1 MVVDVLITGLVVRDW
16 AGMCGVVEGGIY
28 GDGIWKVGNDG
39 LRTMLLSIPLEATLT
54 DPFMYN
60 AAEIATITKAMS
72 MTRASIHTT
81 AVLVLSVDMQT
92 SSESSLMVSRV
103 RSFRGQSFWKRSTQL
118 GFPRCDQNGSIASNF
133 LLSSPSVSR
142 VL

>member
-1 MVVDVLITGLVVRDW
+1 MKMMLLVVIDVLIMGVVVRDW

-72 MTRASIHTT
+72 MTRASIYTT
-81 AVLVLSVDMQT
+81 TVLVLSVDMQT

-103 RSFRGQSFWKRSTQL
+103 RPFRGQY
-118 GFPRCDQNGSIASNF
+118 CY
-133 LLSSPSVSR
+133 
-142 VL
+142 